1 MLSSSV
7 TLHRVAKKADTIF
20 TMLPSTPQ
28 VKDVY
33 LGDSGILQALNSLS
47 SSFAP
52 ESIPPLFVDSTTLD
66 VHFAREVATK
76 IMEAGGQM
84 IDAPVSGGPVGVR
97 AGTLTFMAGGPNEA
111 FELFASLSEYDGDQG
126 GTLWPIRD
134 WPCYEAM
141 QQSYPGQSIGGL
153 VLLGAS
159 HFGAYHPSFGQCR
172 ELIRWPSPK
181 GCYWVF
187 LWDWH
192 RNFWLRLSTAPQVTS
207 WPYLLSITSHA
218 IYRC

>member
-1 MLSSSV
+1 
-7 TLHRVAKKADTIF
+7 
-20 TMLPSTPQ
+20 
-28 VKDVY
+28 
-33 LGDSGILQALNSLS
+33 
-47 SSFAP
+47 
-52 ESIPPLFVDSTTLD
+52 
-66 VHFAREVATK
+66 
-76 IMEAGGQM
+76 M

-207 WPYLLSITSHA
+207 LALPPLNHFSRNLSVLGRSWSSEVNNPSPGA
-218 IYRC
+218 LKDKSPPCERKYKGGFASKLMLKVGN